1 METRHMPL
9 THEIVAFFIQLLT
22 AATEEMEKVEGF
34 DEDLLREQL
43 IKALQLKASRAI
55 LLHPECLQLALMSP
69 VSDEPSE
76 AAALQSSSPF
86 QTPTLV
92 TVRTASASLVK
103 FIFHF
108 RLMSKQ
114 YLSFFCF
121 CFQSGPYSLA
131 SSLPAVTSLSNLE
144 SPGLQKS
151 HSLPELDQQPRSSNG
166 GQSSTDRLL
175 LHHLLQKARLS
186 CPVKA
191 TLTREELETATEDL
205 LQHLSYLAQTG

>member
-1 METRHMPL
+1 MPL

-108 RLMSKQ
+108 KLISYAIFILFLCFFLVGPLFSGVFFAGRDK
-114 YLSFFCF
+114 SF
-121 CFQSGPYSLA
+121 
-131 SSLPAVTSLSNLE
+131 
-144 SPGLQKS
+144 
-151 HSLPELDQQPRSSNG
+151 
-166 GQSSTDRLL
+166 
-175 LHHLLQKARLS
+175 
-186 CPVKA
+186 
-191 TLTREELETATEDL
+191 
-205 LQHLSYLAQTG
+205 